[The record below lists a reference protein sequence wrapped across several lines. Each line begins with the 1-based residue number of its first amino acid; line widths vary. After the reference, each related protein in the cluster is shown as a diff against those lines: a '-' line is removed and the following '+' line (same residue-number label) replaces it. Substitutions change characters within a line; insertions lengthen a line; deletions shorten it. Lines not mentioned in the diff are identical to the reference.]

1 MHNVEFP
8 KDYLDRLIKRRGRL
22 HVYDHI
28 DPATTAL
35 IVVDLQNAFVAEGAP
50 YECPA
55 ARGIVPNVNRLA
67 EKMRE
72 AGSEIVWL
80 MSTQPPRD
88 DPRFWS
94 VFFDNF
100 ESDDRRDECVA
111 ALTEG
116 NPAHAF
122 YPELDVR
129 AGETIIK
136 KFRFSALIP
145 GSSNLDEHLRAR
157 GIDTLLITGAAT
169 NGCCE
174 STARDAMMMN
184 YRITML
190 SDATAAFNDAN
201 HLNGLWTVF
210 QAFGDVRDTDDVIAM
225 IDDGMSRRSVAQTA

>member
-1 MHNVEFP
+1 MHDVEFP
-8 KDYLDRLIKRRGRL
+8 QDYLDRLVQRRGRL
-22 HVYDHI
+22 HVYDHV
-28 DPATTAL
+28 DPSTTAL
-35 IVVDLQNAFVAEGAP
+35 IVIDLQNAFVAEGAP

-100 ESDDRRDECVA
+100 ESDARREECVA

-116 NPAHAF
+116 SPGHAF
-122 YPELDVR
+122 YPALDVR
-129 AGETIIK
+129 RGETIIK
-136 KFRFSALIP
+136 KYRFSALIP
-145 GSSNLDEHLRAR
+145 GSSNLDDHLRAH

-174 STARDAMMMN
+174 STARDATMMN
-184 YRITML
+184 YRVIML

-210 QAFGDVRDTDDVIAM
+210 QAFGDVRTTDEVMAM
-225 IDDGMSRRSVAQTA
+225 IDDGLSRQPVAQAG

>member
-8 KDYLDRLIKRRGRL
+8 QDYLDRLIRRRGRL
-22 HVYDHI
+22 HVYDRI
-28 DPATTAL
+28 DPAATAL

-55 ARGIVPNVNRLA
+55 ARGIVPNVNQLA
-67 EKMRE
+67 AKMRA
-72 AGSEIVWL
+72 AGGEVIWL

-100 ESDDRRDECVA
+100 ESDARREDCVA

-116 NPAHAF
+116 NPQHAL

-129 AGETIIK
+129 ADEAIIK
-136 KFRFSALIP
+136 KYRFSALIP
-145 GSSNLDEHLRAR
+145 GSSDLDQHLRGR
-157 GIDTLLITGAAT
+157 DIDTLLITGAAT

-174 STARDAMMMN
+174 STARDATMMN
-184 YRITML
+184 YRVIML
-190 SDATAAFNDAN
+190 SDATAAFDDAN

-210 QAFGDVRDTDDVIAM
+210 QAFGDVRTTAEVSTM
-225 IDDGMSRRSVAQTA
+225 IDDGASRPPSAQSR

>member
-1 MHNVEFP
+1 MHDVEFP
-8 KDYLDRLIKRRGRL
+8 QDYLDRLIRRRGRL
-22 HVYDHI
+22 HVYDRI
-28 DPATTAL
+28 DPGTTAL

-67 EKMRE
+67 ATMRA
-72 AGSEIVWL
+72 AGGEIVWL
-80 MSTQPPRD
+80 LSTQPPRE

-100 ESDDRRDECVA
+100 ESDARREECVA

-116 NPAHAF
+116 NPGHAF

-129 AGETIIK
+129 PSETVIRK
-136 KFRFSALIP
+136 YRFSALIP
-145 GSSNLDEHLRAR
+145 GSSDLDRHLRAR
-157 GIDTLLITGAAT
+157 GVDTLLITGAAT

-174 STARDAMMMN
+174 STARDAAMMN
-184 YRITML
+184 YRVIML
-190 SDATAAFNDAN
+190 SDATAAFDDAN

-210 QAFGDVRDTDDVIAM
+210 QAFGDVRTTAETVAM
-225 IDDGMSRRSVAQTA
+225 IEDGAARRPAAGSG